1 MWPSVNSMH
10 EQLMQYLTPML
21 GQATASNMLKHYC
34 VRMKVSP
41 DELRPGDLPDLASSM
56 RPMLAVWLGSAGAA
70 RVADEIADLGRRTN
84 LR

>member
-1 MWPSVNSMH
+1 MH

-21 GQATASNMLKHYC
+21 GQATASNMLKHYR

>member
-1 MWPSVNSMH
+1 MH

-41 DELRPGDLPDLASSM
+41 DELKAGDLPDLASSM